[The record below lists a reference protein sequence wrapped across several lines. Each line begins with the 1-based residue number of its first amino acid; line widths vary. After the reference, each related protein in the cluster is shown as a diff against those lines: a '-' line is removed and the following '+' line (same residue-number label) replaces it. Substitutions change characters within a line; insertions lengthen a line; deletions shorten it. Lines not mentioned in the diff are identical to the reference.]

1 MHNLVIAI
9 TTIATVT
16 KVERIKKR
24 KNSRLTEGPCEH
36 EPKDKGAKP
45 KCINPVG
52 QFHV

>member
-9 TTIATVT
+9 TTIATGR
-16 KVERIKKR
+16 KDKKR